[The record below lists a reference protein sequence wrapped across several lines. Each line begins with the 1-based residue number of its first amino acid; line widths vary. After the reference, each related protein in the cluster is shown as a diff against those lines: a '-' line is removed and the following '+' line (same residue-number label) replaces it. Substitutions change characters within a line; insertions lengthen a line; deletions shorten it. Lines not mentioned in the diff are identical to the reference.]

1 MSRRRIRGKRV
12 TGADHHRALRRRAHR
27 HVRKGDFR
35 KAVVALRQL
44 AALGGEARYWVAL
57 GHVLSRANKYSEAV
71 EAWKQGLWLH
81 KQSGA
86 DGRAAT
92 VAKLIL
98 ALDPSDRTA
107 LKAA

>member
-12 TGADHHRALRRRAHR
+12 TGVDHHRALRRRAHR
-27 HVRKGDFR
+27 HARKGDLR
-35 KAVVALRQL
+35 KAAIALRQL

-57 GHVLSRANKYSEAV
+57 GAVLSRGNKHSEAID
-71 EAWKQGLWLH
+71 AWKQGLWLF

-86 DGRAAT
+86 NGRAAT

-98 ALDPSDRTA
+98 ELDPSDRTA

>member
-27 HVRKGDFR
+27 HVRKGELR

-44 AALGGEARYWVAL
+44 AALGGEARHWVAL
-57 GHVLSRANKYSEAV
+57 GHVLSRANKHSEAI

-86 DGRAAT
+86 ERRAAT
-92 VAKLIL
+92 VARLIL
-98 ALDPSDRTA
+98 KVDPSDRVA
-107 LKAA
+107 QKAA

>member
-1 MSRRRIRGKRV
+1 
-12 TGADHHRALRRRAHR
+12 
-27 HVRKGDFR
+27 
-35 KAVVALRQL
+35 
-44 AALGGEARYWVAL
+44 
-57 GHVLSRANKYSEAV
+57 VLSRANKHSEAV